1 MRGRSP
7 ASAAQPRSASNLP
20 PMRAFVLVSCL
31 ALVLAACGGEDASE
45 TTTTIATT
53 TTTRPTTTTTRPT
66 TTTTVESGPLSPL
79 NGLAVDDAESL
90 DRRALVIK
98 IDNHPNA
105 RPQSGLP
112 HADAVVELPVEG
124 ITRLVAVF
132 HSQDVAELGPIRSMR
147 PTDWQVARLFG
158 GPLVMSG
165 GQDWVLS
172 LNRNNGA
179 ELIGDVGR
187 PYTFRVG
194 FRSAPHNLYT
204 DTRAIRDLAD
214 DRGYDDDPPEPIWS
228 FGELPDGDPAT
239 GVRLEFSG
247 SLVAG
252 WEWDGDR
259 YLRTTNGAQHD
270 WIDNQGERS
279 QIETDVLVVLQ
290 MRTYLAQPPPGGG
303 VARAVE
309 SIGSGTAWVI
319 AGGQVV
325 EGRWERDDADGGFT
339 LTTTDGDELPV
350 PPGRV
355 WISFFPTGETPTF
368 S

>member
-1 MRGRSP
+1 MRVS
-7 ASAAQPRSASNLP
+7 
-20 PMRAFVLVSCL
+20 VLVTSL
-31 ALVLAACGGEDASE
+31 ALVLAACGGDEAVE
-45 TTTTIATT
+45 TTTTLATT
-53 TTTRPTTTTTRPT
+53 TTTRATTTTTRAT
-66 TTTTVESGPLSPL
+66 TTTTVDLGPLSPL
-79 NGLAVDDAESL
+79 NGLPVDDPESL
-90 DRRALVIK
+90 ERRALVVK
-98 IDNHPNA
+98 IDNFPDA

-112 HADAVVELPVEG
+112 HADAMVELPVEG

-132 HSQDVAELGPIRSMR
+132 HSQDVAELGPIRSLR

-165 GQDWVLS
+165 GQNWVIA
-172 LNRNNGA
+172 LNRDNGA

-187 PYTFRVG
+187 PYTYRVG

-204 DTRAIRDLAD
+204 DTRALRDLAD
-214 DRGYDDDPPEPIWS
+214 DRGYDDDPPAPIWD
-228 FGELPDGDPAT
+228 FGDLPDGGEPAT
-239 GVRLEFSG
+239 AVRLEFSG

-252 WEWDGDR
+252 WEWDGER

-270 WIDNQGERS
+270 WVDNQGERS

-309 SIGSGTAWVI
+309 SLGSGSAWVV
-319 AGGQVV
+319 AGGEVI
-325 EGRWERDDADGGFT
+325 EGRWERDDPDDGFE
-339 LTTTDGDELPV
+339 LTTIDGEPLPV
-350 PPGRV
+350 PSGRV
-355 WISFFPTGETPTF
+355 WISFFPSDQTPEF